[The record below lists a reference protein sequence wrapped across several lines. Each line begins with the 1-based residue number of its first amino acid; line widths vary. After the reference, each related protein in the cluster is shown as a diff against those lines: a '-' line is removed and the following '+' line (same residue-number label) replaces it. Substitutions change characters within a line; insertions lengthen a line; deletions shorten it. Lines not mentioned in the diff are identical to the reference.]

1 MTSTHISLAGTIM
14 AAGQS
19 ETQADIQGNELHE
32 RELARIRAGQ
42 LDLAGLIHATDALK
56 QGGRPELTIELY
68 KTWIALN
75 PDHPLLYAAMFNY
88 GMALSDQKDVTGA
101 VNVLRDTVR
110 LNPDFYAAR
119 INLGSALER
128 LGQVGAAVT
137 AWNGVATGLPAL
149 TGENLNF
156 KTIALKQIGR
166 VLETSNSDAL
176 AEDTLRQSLELNP
189 HQPDV
194 VQHWIALRQRQCK
207 WPLITDVGT
216 MKRADLVAGIS
227 PLSAACYT
235 DDPVFLLSNSHR
247 YCRTSIGLTPEP
259 ADALPPLDP
268 RNRRPGPL
276 RIGYVS
282 SDFREH
288 AVGFSM
294 TEVMEKHD
302 RTVCEIF
309 GYYCGVPAAD
319 ATHQRTK
326 AAVDHWHDLTG
337 VSDADAARLIRAHE
351 IDILIDLNGY
361 TKDARTRVFGM
372 RPAPVSVNW
381 FGFPG
386 SMASPFHHYLI
397 ADDTI
402 LPRELEYT
410 VSESVL
416 RLPCYQPNDRRRT
429 VATERPT
436 RTQLGLPEN
445 GFVFCSL
452 NGMQKITERVFS
464 RWMSVLAQVPDSVL
478 WLLTGTD
485 ETNERLRQAA
495 TARGVAAERLV
506 FADKRANPHHL
517 ARYPLAD
524 LFLDTFPY
532 GSHTTA
538 ADALWMGV
546 PVLTLMGRSFAA
558 RVCASLVRAAGIE
571 EMICTSG
578 DDYVARAVAYG
589 RDPASLRPTRERLI
603 AGRDTCQLFDTPLLV
618 RRLEGLY
625 GQMAQAAA
633 NDVLPVPRL
642 RGLDLAHTYG
652 TSLDLTESETLTD
665 EAYRAQY
672 ARHQRETN
680 ALYGEDALAAML

>member
-1 MTSTHISLAGTIM
+1 M
-14 AAGQS
+14 AAGQA
-19 ETQADIQGNELHE
+19 ETQGAAHQEAAELHE
-32 RELARIRAGQ
+32 RELARIRSGQ
-42 LDLAGLIHATDALK
+42 LDLAGLVHVTETLK
-56 QGGRPELTIELY
+56 QAGRPELTIELY

-101 VNVLRDTVR
+101 VNVLRETVR
-110 LNPDFYAAR
+110 LKPDFYAAQ

-128 LGQVGAAVT
+128 LGQLGAAVT
-137 AWNGVATGLPAL
+137 AWNGVASGLPTL
-149 TGENLNF
+149 TGENLNL
-156 KTIALKQIGR
+156 KTIALKQLGR
-166 VLETSNSDAL
+166 VFETSNSDAL
-176 AEDTLRQSLELNP
+176 AEDSLRQSLELNP

-207 WPLITDVGT
+207 WPMMADVGAA
-216 MKRADLVAGIS
+216 KRSEIVGGIS

-235 DDPVFLLSNSHR
+235 DDPVFLLANSHR
-247 YCRTSIGLTPEP
+247 YCRTSIGLTVDA

-268 RNRRPGPL
+268 RRRRPGPL

-294 TEVMEKHD
+294 TEVMEQHD

-309 GYYCGVPAAD
+309 AYYCGVPAAD

-337 VSDADAARLIRAHE
+337 FSDADAARLIRGHG

-361 TKDARTRVFGM
+361 TKDARTRVFAL

-386 SMASPFHHYLI
+386 TMASPFHHYLI
-397 ADDTI
+397 ADETI
-402 LPRELEYT
+402 LPPELEYT
-410 VSESVL
+410 VSETVL

-429 VATERPT
+429 VAAERPS
-436 RTQLGLPEN
+436 RTDLGLPE
-445 GFVFCSL
+445 GAFVFCSL

-464 RWMSVLAQVPDSVL
+464 RWMTILSGVPDSVL
-478 WLLTGTD
+478 WLLTGTE

-495 TARGVAAERLV
+495 AARGVAPERLV

-546 PVLTLMGRSFAA
+546 PVLTLIGRSFAA

-571 EMICTSG
+571 EMVCTSG
-578 DDYVARAVAYG
+578 DDYVARAIAYG
-589 RDPASLRPTRERLI
+589 RNPGSLRSVRERLL
-603 AGRDTCQLFDTPLLV
+603 AGRDTCLLFDTPLLV

-633 NDVLPVPRL
+633 GDVLPVPRL
-642 RGLDLAHTYG
+642 GGLDLAHAFG
-652 TSLDLTESETLTD
+652 TGLELPDSEMLSD
-665 EAYRAQY
+665 EAYRALY
-672 ARHQRETN
+672 GRHLRET
-680 ALYGEDALAAML
+680 AAVYGGEALAGML

>member
-1 MTSTHISLAGTIM
+1 LAGTIM
-14 AAGQS
+14 AAGQ
-19 ETQADIQGNELHE
+19 ADTPAGTHPMAELHE
-32 RELARIRAGQ
+32 RELARIRSGQ
-42 LDLAGLIHATDALK
+42 LDLAGLIHVTETLK
-56 QGGRPELTIELY
+56 QGGRPELTIEPY

-101 VNVLRDTVR
+101 VNVLRETVR
-110 LNPDFYAAR
+110 LKPDFYAAQ

-137 AWNGVATGLPAL
+137 AWNGVSTALPAL

-156 KTIALKQIGR
+156 KTIALKQLGR

-176 AEDTLRQSLELNP
+176 AEDSLRQSLELNP

-194 VQHWIALRQRQCK
+194 IQHWIALRQRQCK
-207 WPLITDVGT
+207 WPLIEDVGQV
-216 MKRADLVAGIS
+216 KKAEIVAGIS

-235 DDPVFLLSNSHR
+235 DDPVFLLANSHR
-247 YCRTSIGLTPEP
+247 YCRTSIGLSVDP
-259 ADALPPLDP
+259 AEALPPLDP
-268 RNRRPGPL
+268 RQRRPGPL

-294 TEVMEKHD
+294 TEVMEQHD
-302 RTVCEIF
+302 RTVCEVF
-309 GYYCGVPAAD
+309 AYYCGVPAAD

-337 VSDADAARLIRAHE
+337 ISDPDAARLIRAHG
-351 IDILIDLNGY
+351 IDILVDLNGY
-361 TKDARTRVFGM
+361 TKDARTRVFAL

-386 SMASPFHHYLI
+386 TMASPFHHYLV
-397 ADDTI
+397 ADETI

-429 VATERPT
+429 VAAERPS
-436 RTQLGLPEN
+436 RADLGLPE
-445 GFVFCSL
+445 GAFVYCSL

-464 RWMSVLAQVPDSVL
+464 RWMAILADVPGSVL
-478 WLLTGTD
+478 WLLAGT
-485 ETNERLRQAA
+485 EEANERLRQAA
-495 TARGVAAERLV
+495 AARGVAPERLV

-517 ARYPLAD
+517 ARYPQAD

-546 PVLTLMGRSFAA
+546 PVLTLLGRSFAA
-558 RVCASLVRAAGIE
+558 RVCASLVRAAGIGE
-571 EMICTSG
+571 TVCATGE
-578 DDYVARAVAYG
+578 DYVARAVAYG
-589 RDPASLRPTRERLI
+589 RDPSSLRPLRERLL
-603 AGRDTCQLFDTPLLV
+603 AGRDTCLLFDTPLLV

-642 RGLDLAHTYG
+642 RGLDLAHEFG
-652 TSLDLTESETLTD
+652 TGLALADSETLD
-665 EAYRAQY
+665 DAAYRALY
-672 ARHQRETN
+672 GRHLRET
-680 ALYGEDALAAML
+680 ATVYGGDALADMV

>member
-1 MTSTHISLAGTIM
+1 M
-14 AAGQS
+14 AAGR
-19 ETQADIQGNELHE
+19 ADTLEAAELQE

-42 LDLAGLIHATDALK
+42 LDLAGLVHATETLK
-56 QGGRPELTIELY
+56 QAGRPELTIELY
-68 KTWIALN
+68 KSWIALN

-101 VNVLRDTVR
+101 VNVLRETAR
-110 LNPDFYAAR
+110 LKPDFYAAQ

-128 LGQVGAAVT
+128 LGQVGAAVS
-137 AWNGVATGLPAL
+137 AWNGVATALPAL
-149 TGENLNF
+149 NGENLNF

-207 WPLITDVGT
+207 WPLMADVGT
-216 MKRADLVAGIS
+216 MKHADLVAGIS

-235 DDPVFLLSNSHR
+235 DDPVFLLANSHR
-247 YCRTSIGLTPEP
+247 YCRTSIGLTVDP
-259 ADALPPLDP
+259 AEALPPLDP

-294 TEVMEKHD
+294 TEVVEQHD
-302 RTVCEIF
+302 RTVCEVF
-309 GYYCGVPAAD
+309 GYYCGVPASD

-326 AAVDHWHDLTG
+326 AGVDHWHDLTG
-337 VSDADAARLIRAHE
+337 VSDIEAARLIRSHE
-351 IDILIDLNGY
+351 IDILVDLNGY
-361 TKDARTRVFGM
+361 TKDARTRVFAL

-386 SMASPFHHYLI
+386 TMASPFHHYLI

-429 VATERPT
+429 VAAERPS
-436 RTQLGLPEN
+436 RTDLGLPED

-452 NGMQKITERVFS
+452 NGMQKITERVFA
-464 RWMSVLAQVPDSVL
+464 RWMEILSQVPGSVL

-485 ETNERLRQAA
+485 ETNDRLRQAA
-495 TARGVAAERLV
+495 SARGVAPERLV

-546 PVLTLMGRSFAA
+546 PVLTLLGRSFAA
-558 RVCASLVRAAGIE
+558 RVCASLVRAAGIG
-571 EMICTSG
+571 EMVCHTG
-578 DDYVARAVAYG
+578 EDYVARAVAYG
-589 RDPASLRPTRERLI
+589 RDPSTLRPTRERLL
-603 AGRDTCQLFDTPLLV
+603 AGRDSCLLFDTPLLV

-625 GQMAQAAA
+625 GEMAQAAA
-633 NDVLPVPRL
+633 GDVLPVPRL
-642 RGLDLAHTYG
+642 RGLDLVHEFG
-652 TSLDLTESETLTD
+652 TGLDLPDSEILSD

-672 ARHQRETN
+672 DRHLRAT
-680 ALYGEDALAAML
+680 AATYGGDALAGLR

>member
-1 MTSTHISLAGTIM
+1 MLAVNRAG
-14 AAGQS
+14 AASPQEAPPT
-19 ETQADIQGNELHE
+19 ETTRPEAALFDLP
-32 RELARIRAGQ
+32 LAAIRAGA
-42 LDLAGLIHATDALK
+42 LELAGLIHACETLK
-56 QGGRPELTIELY
+56 AHGLAARGLDLY
-68 KTWIALN
+68 KTWIAFN
-75 PDHPLLYAAMFNY
+75 GTHPLLYAAYFNY
-88 GMALSDQKDVTGA
+88 GMVLSDSGDVPGS
-101 VNVLRDTVR
+101 VNVLREAVR
-110 LNPDFYAAR
+110 LKPDFLPAQ
-119 INLGSALER
+119 INLGNALER

-137 AWNGVATGLPAL
+137 AWNGLVSGLPAL

-189 HQPDV
+189 NQPDV
-194 VQHWIALRQRQCK
+194 IQHWIALRQRQCK
-207 WPLITDVGT
+207 WPLMEDAGT
-216 MKRADLVAGIS
+216 VKRTELLAGIS

-235 DDPVFLLSNSHR
+235 DDPVFLLANAHR
-247 YCRTSIGLTPEP
+247 YCRTSIGLTVDP
-259 ADALPPLDP
+259 AEALPPLDP
-268 RNRRPGPL
+268 RQRRPGPL

-294 TEVMEKHD
+294 TEVVEQHD
-302 RTVCEIF
+302 RTVCEVF
-309 GYYCGVPAAD
+309 AYYCGVPAAD
-319 ATHQRTK
+319 ATHRRTK
-326 AAVDHWHDLTG
+326 AAADHWHDLTG
-337 VSDADAARLIRAHE
+337 VSDIEAARLIRSHE

-361 TKDARTRVFGM
+361 TKDARTRVFAL

-386 SMASPFHHYLI
+386 TMASPFHHYLI
-397 ADDTI
+397 ADETI
-402 LPRELEYT
+402 LPPELEYT
-410 VSESVL
+410 VSETVL

-429 VATERPT
+429 VAPERPS
-436 RTQLGLPEN
+436 RADLGLPET

-464 RWMSVLAQVPDSVL
+464 RWMEILSQVPDSVL
-478 WLLTGTD
+478 WLLTGTE

-495 TARGVAAERLV
+495 TARGVAPERLV

-571 EMICTSG
+571 EMICTTG

-589 RDPASLRPTRERLI
+589 RDPASLRPTRERLLS
-603 AGRDTCQLFDTPLLV
+603 GRDTCLLFDTPLLM

-633 NDVLPVPRL
+633 DDVLPVPRL
-642 RGLDLAHTYG
+642 RGLDLVHEFG
-652 TSLDLTESETLTD
+652 TGLDLPDSETLSE
-665 EAYRAQY
+665 EAYRALY
-672 ARHQRETN
+672 ARHRRET
-680 ALYGEDALAAML
+680 AAVFGGDALATMP

>member
-1 MTSTHISLAGTIM
+1 M
-14 AAGQS
+14 ASG
-19 ETQADIQGNELHE
+19 QADNRADNHSADELHA

-42 LDLAGLIHATDALK
+42 LDLAGLVHVTETLK
-56 QGGRPELTIELY
+56 QSGRPELTIELY

-101 VNVLRDTVR
+101 VNVLRETTR
-110 LNPDFYAAR
+110 LKPDFYAAQ

-128 LGQVGAAVT
+128 LGQAGAAVT
-137 AWNGVATGLPAL
+137 AWNGVATALPAL

-166 VLETSNSDAL
+166 VLETSNSDTA

-189 HQPDV
+189 NQPDV
-194 VQHWIALRQRQCK
+194 IQHWIALRQRQCK
-207 WPLITDVGT
+207 WPLMADVGT
-216 MKRADLVAGIS
+216 IKQADLVAGIS

-235 DDPVFLLSNSHR
+235 DDPVFLLANSHR
-247 YCRTSIGLTPEP
+247 YCRTSIGLTVDP
-259 ADALPPLDP
+259 AEALPPLDP

-294 TEVMEKHD
+294 TEVVEQHD
-302 RTVCEIF
+302 RTVCEVF
-309 GYYCGVPAAD
+309 GYYCGVPATD

-337 VSDADAARLIRAHE
+337 VSDTEAARLIRSHG

-361 TKDARTRVFGM
+361 TKDARTRVFAL

-386 SMASPFHHYLI
+386 TMASPFHHYLI

-429 VATERPT
+429 VAPERPS
-436 RTQLGLPEN
+436 RADLGLPEH
-445 GFVFCSL
+445 GFVYCSL

-464 RWMSVLAQVPDSVL
+464 RWMAILSQVPDSVL

-495 TARGVAAERLV
+495 SARGVAPERLV

-546 PVLTLMGRSFAA
+546 PVLTLLGRSFAA
-558 RVCASLVRAAGIE
+558 RVCASLVRAAGIG
-571 EMICTSG
+571 EMVCLTG
-578 DDYVARAVAYG
+578 DDYVARAVSHG
-589 RDPASLRPTRERLI
+589 RDPGSLRPVRERLLS
-603 AGRDTCQLFDTPLLV
+603 GRDTCLLFDTPLLV

-633 NDVLPVPRL
+633 GDVLPAPRL
-642 RGLDLAHTYG
+642 RGLDLAHGFG
-652 TSLDLTESETLTD
+652 TTLDLPGSETLTD
-665 EAYRAQY
+665 EAYRSLY
-672 ARHQRETN
+672 ARHLRETE
-680 ALYGEDALAAML
+680 AVYGGDALAAML